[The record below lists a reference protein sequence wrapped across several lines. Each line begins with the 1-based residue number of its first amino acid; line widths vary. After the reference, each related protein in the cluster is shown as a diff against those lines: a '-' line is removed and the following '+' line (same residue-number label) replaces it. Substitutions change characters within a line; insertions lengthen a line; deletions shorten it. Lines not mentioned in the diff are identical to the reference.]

1 MLDLLQSTET
11 YRVEKTTSTTNID
24 KFSEAICAFA
34 NDMSGTGLNGY
45 LLIGV
50 KDDGSRSGLKVND
63 ELLKRFSAIRSD
75 GNILPFPKMNVDSFS
90 FVDGDVLV
98 VEVVPCDMPP
108 VRYRGRTFIRIG
120 PRKDLATH
128 EEEELLIERRGGRF
142 LTFDTT
148 PCQEATIDDIDTRLF
163 SMQYLPY
170 AVDEETLRNDTR
182 SIKQQMASLRL
193 FDLKKDCP
201 TYAAIIMFGKNP
213 KYFLFG
219 DYVQYVYFN
228 GKDEG
233 ADILNQY
240 AFQGN
245 LATILPKIDT
255 FVETALIQQYPVP
268 VSALREKIV
277 RNFPKWA
284 LRELVMNAIMHRD
297 YRGNAPI
304 KLYQFPN
311 RIEITNPGGLYGK
324 ARPENF
330 PNENDYRNPIVAECM
345 RTLGYVN
352 MFNHGI
358 KRVQQELIENG
369 NGEAIFSVDRIT
381 VFSAIVKGDS
391 LRDSNGFVLEI
402 PDDKVNLQQNDNIDH
417 VTENVTVNVTE
428 NVTEKRRQNILQL
441 IRTNTAISTSEI
453 AKRIGVARMTIH
465 RDIEKL
471 KQAGLLTRIGPDKG
485 GWWKVTETDDE
496 QKEL

>member
-1 MLDLLQSTET
+1 MDLLDSTET
-11 YRVEKTTSTTNID
+11 YRVEKTVSTTNID

-34 NDMSGTGLNGY
+34 NDMPGTGQNGY
-45 LLIGV
+45 LLVGV
-50 KDDGSRSGLKVND
+50 RDDGSRCGLEVDD
-63 ELLKRFSAIRSD
+63 ELLKRFASIRSD
-75 GNILPFPKMNVDSFS
+75 GNILPFPKMNVDTFS
-90 FVDGDVLV
+90 FDDGDVLV
-98 VEVVPCDMPP
+98 VEVVPCNMPP

-120 PRKDLATH
+120 PRKDLATR
-128 EEEELLIERRGGRF
+128 EEEELLTERRSGRF
-142 LTFDTT
+142 PTFDII
-148 PCQEATIDDIDTRLF
+148 PCMEATIDDIDTRLF
-163 SMQYLPY
+163 AMQYLPL
-170 AVDEETLRNDTR
+170 AVDEETLRYDQR
-182 SIKQQMASLRL
+182 SVKERMASLRL
-193 FDLKKDCP
+193 YDLKNDCP
-201 TYAAIIMFGKNP
+201 TYAGIIMFGKNP

-240 AFQGN
+240 AFHGN
-245 LATILPKIDT
+245 LATMLPKIDV
-255 FVETALIQQYPVP
+255 FVETALIRQYPVP

-304 KLYQFPN
+304 KLYQFPD

-358 KRVQQELIENG
+358 KRVQQELVENG
-369 NGEAIFSVDRIT
+369 NGTAVFSIDRIT
-381 VFSAIVKGDS
+381 VFSALVKGDS
-391 LRDSNGFVLEI
+391 LRDANGFVLEI
-402 PDDKVNLQQNDNIDH
+402 PEDDRPLGTNGNIH
-417 VTENVTVNVTE
+417 VTENVTEENVTE
-428 NVTEKRRQNILQL
+428 NRLSFIIGEIRSNRFVTIAELAQKLHVNRMTVRRDMEKLRQNNVV
-441 IRTNTAISTSEI
+441 R
-453 AKRIGVARMTIH
+453 RV
-465 RDIEKL
+465 
-471 KQAGLLTRIGPDKG
+471 GPDKG
-485 GWWKVTETDDE
+485 GHWEVNESK
-496 QKEL
+496 